1 MGYELCIMDHELTEV
16 LTAALSRGGNYAD
29 IFFEHTE
36 FSNLH
41 LQDGVVSSAT
51 SAIMHGAGVR
61 TLCGDQTG
69 YAYTM
74 DTSQPQLL
82 KAARNAACIAD
93 GLSASPSV
101 GDSLPSTSPCAS
113 PISSSRDDIPSPLQE
128 GWREGGGLYPI
139 STPWASIGIQR
150 EKDALLH
157 IEAFVRDLDERVIR
171 VKAIL
176 NHQSRQLSFYNSLG
190 EHFEDVQ
197 PRAVLVVQVVM
208 RQGDEVQMGYST
220 LALSMGG
227 EFLANDR
234 IEQVAREAVERTRI
248 LFDAVKP
255 EGGEMPVVLAAGASG
270 IFMHEALGHAFEADF
285 IRKGTSIFADKMGQ
299 QICRPEITIVD
310 DGIQLHDAGALNWDD
325 EGIPGQRTV
334 LVDRGRLNSFL
345 HDRISAQ
352 HFGVSPTGNG
362 RRESFR
368 CVPQPRMRST
378 YMLAGQ
384 CDEADIIRSVKKGIY
399 AQQFTNGQVQ
409 IGAGDFTFY
418 MKQGYLIED
427 GHLTRPIRDINIIGN
442 GPQAL
447 ADISMVAS
455 NLVIDHS
462 AGMCGKG
469 GQSVPVSQG
478 LPTVLVDRLV
488 VGGV

>member
-1 MGYELCIMDHELTEV
+1 MNDV
-16 LTAALSRGGNYAD
+16 LSLALSRGGHYAD

-36 FSNLH
+36 VSSLE
-41 LQDGVVSSAT
+41 LQDGAVSQAT
-51 SAIMHGAGVR
+51 RAILHGAGVR
-61 TLCGDQTG
+61 ALAGDRTG

-74 DTSQPQLL
+74 DVSRPQLL
-82 KAARNAACIAD
+82 KAARNASCIAD
-93 GLSASPSV
+93 GLSASPVVSA
-101 GDSLPSTSPCAS
+101 AS
-113 PISSSRDDIPSPLQE
+113 PSAPAISSDSAYPS
-128 GWREGGGLYPI
+128 G
-139 STPWASIGIQR
+139 SASSFTPFDFDAGAASSSSCPWSSFGVQS
-150 EKDALLH
+150 EMDALLH
-157 IEAFVRDLDERVIR
+157 IDSFVRDLDPRVIR
-171 VKAIL
+171 VKAL
-176 NHQSRQLSFYNSLG
+176 LSHQTRQLAFYNSLG
-190 EHFEDVQ
+190 EHYSDTH

-208 RQGDEVQMGYST
+208 KQGDEVQMGYST
-220 LALSMGG
+220 LALNMDAT
-227 EFLANDR
+227 FLTTQR
-234 IEQVAREAVERTRI
+234 VEQVATEAVQRTRI
-248 LFDAVKP
+248 LFEAVKP

-270 IFMHEALGHAFEADF
+270 IFMHEAIGHAFEADF
-285 IRKGTSIFADKMGQ
+285 VRKGTSIFAGRLGQ
-299 QICRPEITIVD
+299 QICRPDITIVD
-310 DGIQLHDAGALNWDD
+310 DGTIPFDAGSLRWDD
-325 EGIPGQRTV
+325 EGIPGQRTI
-334 LVDRGRLNSFL
+334 LVDQGRLNSFL

-352 HFGVSPTGNG
+352 HFGVQPTGNG

-368 CVPQPRMRST
+368 SIPQPRMRST

-384 CDEADIIRSVKKGIY
+384 AQEEDVIRSVKRGIY

-447 ADISMVAS
+447 SDISMVAN

-488 VGGV
+488 VGGT